1 MALDVTTAK
10 QQGIAYDSA
19 YLLSVPGTLASS
31 TAFPRQM
38 KAFKLQPNSANA
50 IRLYFQSG
58 TYIDFSIDATLDD
71 GKVIPFRPEAVA
83 AAAAIDIECLF

>member
-19 YLLSVPGTLASS
+19 YTLSVPGGLVRTD
-31 TAFPRQM
+31 FPKQM
-38 KAFKLQPNSANA
+38 KAFKIQPNSNNG

-58 TYIDFSIDATLDD
+58 TYIDFTIDASDDD
-71 GKVIPFRPEAVA
+71 GKVLPFRPQAVA
-83 AAAAIDIECLF
+83 AASAIDIECLF

>member
-10 QQGIAYDSA
+10 QQGISYETA
-19 YLLSVPGTLASS
+19 YLLSVPGGLAR
-31 TAFPRQM
+31 TEFPRQM
-38 KAFKLQPNSANA
+38 KAFKLQPNSATA

>member
-19 YLLSVPGTLASS
+19 YTLSVPGGLVRTD
-31 TAFPRQM
+31 FPKQM
-38 KAFKLQPNSANA
+38 KAFKIQPNSNNG

-58 TYIDFSIDATLDD
+58 SYIDLAIDATDD
-71 GKVIPFRPEAVA
+71 GKVIPFRPEAIA
-83 AAAAIDIECLF
+83 ALSATDIECLF

>member
-19 YLLSVPGTLASS
+19 YTISVPGTLVR
-31 TAFPRQM
+31 TDFPKQM
-38 KAFKLQPNSANA
+38 KAFKIQPTTANA

-58 TYIDFSIDATLDD
+58 DYIDFLIDADDDD
-71 GKVIPFRPEAVA
+71 GKVIPFRPQAIA